1 MIMMIMMKNEKK
13 VKVKVVSGKLFSE
26 SESYIS
32 MKQNLAFLPSNW
44 KCCLLK
50 KSSVFPCWDIAA
62 IIAVANVEQYK
73 EQIQAIIMLKKIIDH
88 NGVQD
93 FVQTCENNSSG
104 GLGCGTL

>member
-1 MIMMIMMKNEKK
+1 MKNEKK

-44 KCCLLK
+44 KWCCLLK

-62 IIAVANVEQYK
+62 IIAVANVENNAEQYK
-73 EQIQAIIMLKKIIDH
+73 EQIQAIIMLRKLIDH

>member
-1 MIMMIMMKNEKK
+1 M
-13 VKVKVVSGKLFSE
+13 
-26 SESYIS
+26 
-32 MKQNLAFLPSNW
+32 
-44 KCCLLK
+44 LK

-73 EQIQAIIMLKKIIDH
+73 EQIQAIIMLKKLIDH

-104 GLGCGTL
+104 GLGCGTQ